1 MLGSRGIE
9 LGRVFGIGSC
19 RIMAIEELYCA
30 KMTSYVIGSYS
41 ETDKSVAKIR
51 LVKTEN
57 PNVCGTVNCK
67 VCRIAIALYC
77 L

>member
-1 MLGSRGIE
+1 M
-9 LGRVFGIGSC
+9 
-19 RIMAIEELYCA
+19 
-30 KMTSYVIGSYS
+30 
-41 ETDKSVAKIR
+41 KSVAGIR

-57 PNVCGTVNCK
+57 CSACVTVNCK